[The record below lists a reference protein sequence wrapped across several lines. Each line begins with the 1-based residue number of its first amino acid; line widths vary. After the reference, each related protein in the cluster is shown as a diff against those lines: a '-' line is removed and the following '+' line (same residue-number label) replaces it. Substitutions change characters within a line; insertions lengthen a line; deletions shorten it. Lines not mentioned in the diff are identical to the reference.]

1 MFKHKI
7 IKPVSK
13 NQNHQV
19 NQKVEVFQLVQM
31 LNKMTELDSLMIFV
45 VVFRVSTSL
54 KCIRAISVENSCK
67 SLGHMS
73 VKAKIQMMEV
83 TKKNPNKL
91 TSHPAKKLS
100 QKITI
105 MRFQERTKKSN
116 FKPLIKN
123 LKTISDM
130 RTKKNIMMQSILILQ
145 LTQKM
150 VEKKLQSVMMKLVMI
165 KKEVQNHKSI
175 ISFNSQSFKKT
186 NLTYTLQTKKERN
199 QKRILV
205 KKLKLKTLKKLRII

>member
-83 TKKNPNKL
+83 TKKNQNKPIF
-91 TSHPAKKLS
+91 HPAKKLS
-100 QKITI
+100 PKITI
-105 MRFQERTKKSN
+105 MRFQERN
-116 FKPLIKN
+116 KN
-123 LKTISDM
+123 DNHKAILDM
-130 RTKKNIMMQSILILQ
+130 RIKENTTMQSTLIL
-145 LTQKM
+145 
-150 VEKKLQSVMMKLVMI
+150 
-165 KKEVQNHKSI
+165 
-175 ISFNSQSFKKT
+175 
-186 NLTYTLQTKKERN
+186 
-199 QKRILV
+199 
-205 KKLKLKTLKKLRII
+205 

>member
-13 NQNHQV
+13 NQNHLA

-130 RTKKNIMMQSILILQ
+130 RIKKNTTMQSILILQ

-150 VEKKLQSVMMKLVMI
+150 VEK
-165 KKEVQNHKSI
+165 
-175 ISFNSQSFKKT
+175 
-186 NLTYTLQTKKERN
+186 R
-199 QKRILV
+199 
-205 KKLKLKTLKKLRII
+205 